1 MEKVLSV
8 RYFKRQNEE
17 DATLTIEQSDQ
28 KSGDLQSQNIMRKE
42 NVETSRQVK
51 QNDSVS
57 PSSIPSFSD
66 VFSKKNQ
73 ERKCGS
79 SQHPLDDRTMIKKEL
94 KESLFL
100 EHVQEG
106 HALK

>member
-1 MEKVLSV
+1 MEKILSV

-28 KSGDLQSQNIMRKE
+28 KSGDLQPQNIMRKK
-42 NVETSRQVK
+42 NGATSRQVK
-51 QNDSVS
+51 QNDSAS
-57 PSSIPSFSD
+57 PSIIPSFGD

-73 ERKCGS
+73 ERRGS
-79 SQHPLDDRTMIKKEL
+79 SQHPLDDRTTLKKEL

-100 EHVQEG
+100 EHVQEE